1 MHFKAAQRSWI
12 MRSNLNSAC
21 ELSWRNEEKILS
33 KQNVHCNKRKKKEK
47 NDLQCLLTSQKYSIP
62 LEWTLKMSPVSW
74 KLLKH
79 RNYALQHLKTDK
91 YTLLRNIM
99 NIFLGTVLAR
109 SATSIG
115 TGKRHICIH
124 FCIHCKTLEFCPVVI
139 SWSSLKTI
147 DNFQH
152 ENCTSWVIIS
162 STKCRQV

>member
-1 MHFKAAQRSWI
+1 
-12 MRSNLNSAC
+12 MRTVMKK
-21 ELSWRNEEKILS
+21 WRENFVKTECS
-33 KQNVHCNKRKKKEK
+33 YYNKRKKKEK
-47 NDLQCLLTSQKYSIP
+47 NDLQCLLTSQQYSIP
-62 LEWTLKMSPVSW
+62 LELTLKMSPVLMKTLKAQ
-74 KLLKH
+74 KLCPP
-79 RNYALQHLKTDK
+79 
-91 YTLLRNIM
+91 TLENRQIYSFEEYHEH
-99 NIFLGTVLAR
+99 FLGTVLAR

>member
-1 MHFKAAQRSWI
+1 
-12 MRSNLNSAC
+12 MRIKK
-21 ELSWRNEEKILS
+21 WRGNCVKTECS
-33 KQNVHCNKRKKKEK
+33 YYNKRKKKK
-47 NDLQCLLTSQKYSIP
+47 SDSQCLVTSQKYSIP
-62 LEWTLKMSPVSW
+62 LEWTLKMSLALMKILKAQ
-74 KLLKH
+74 KLCPP
-79 RNYALQHLKTDK
+79 
-91 YTLLRNIM
+91 TLENGQIHSFEEYDEH
-99 NIFLGTVLAR
+99 FLGTVLAR

-162 STKCRQV
+162 STKCGQV